1 MKDLTQERKA
11 LKSIFKHLIKEGF
24 QVVAVEPTSLDI
36 GEEDEIL
43 QVNKD
48 TSFDEIFDYY
58 FEWDDDYILVVKHTE
73 KDGSARILQTWY
85 GGVEGLYT
93 DASVSDSVR
102 DEFDRAT
109 DAWYDEVQEQD
120 IQF

>member
-11 LKSIFKHLIKEGF
+11 LKSIFKHLKREGF
-24 QVVAVEPTSLDI
+24 EIVAVEPTSLDI

-48 TSFDEIFDYY
+48 TSFETIFDYY

-73 KDGSARILQTWY
+73 KDGGARILQTWF
-85 GGVEGLYT
+85 GGAEGLYT
-93 DASVSDSVR
+93 DASVNDSVR

-109 DAWYDEVQEQD
+109 DAWYDEMEEQD